1 MTNYL
6 VDTDV
11 IIDVGRKIPEAIFSF
26 QKMITFGII
35 NISQM
40 TQMELIIGCRN
51 KVELNKLKIFLD
63 EFEIISIDSSIS
75 TLAKDLL
82 QHYRLS
88 HNLLIGDSI
97 IAATAIVRNY
107 QLVSKNQKDYH
118 FIEDLNLSKYPL

>member
-11 IIDVGRKIPEAIFSF
+11 LIDVGRKVPEALNTF
-26 QKMITFGII
+26 QKMLDTGRV

-51 KVELNKLKIFLD
+51 KIELKKLNQFLD
-63 EFEIISIDSSIS
+63 DFEIIPIDSSIS
-75 TLAKDLL
+75 TIAKDLL
-82 QHYRLS
+82 QEYRLS

-97 IAATAIVRNY
+97 IASTAYARNL
-107 QLVSKNQKDYH
+107 QLVSKNQKDYL
-118 FIEDLNLSKYPL
+118 FLKDLILCEYPL